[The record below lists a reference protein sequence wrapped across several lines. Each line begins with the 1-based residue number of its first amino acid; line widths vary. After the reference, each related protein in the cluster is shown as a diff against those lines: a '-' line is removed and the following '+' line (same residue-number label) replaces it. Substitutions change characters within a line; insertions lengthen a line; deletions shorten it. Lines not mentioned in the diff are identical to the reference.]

1 MRVMLL
7 INFIYLHICFYV
19 ETVRRIFKGWFKW
32 KHLSYTTCT
41 LMIFKTQLIA
51 SKTDNRLRQNVLEGG
66 SEGERGV
73 QRLQTHNASNQL
85 LEDTSQVHH
94 EKNTIWTKCASIHL
108 QSFYRKN
115 VSPCLSTFLHCHRRH
130 EHKRPAPV
138 TCNMAQSPSL
148 LCGINSNFCPSFAL
162 KFHIGVASSSGLTPI
177 PTPPHVLHLNEHFK
191 SPLSGQLICHL
202 TKCH

>member
-1 MRVMLL
+1 
-7 INFIYLHICFYV
+7 
-19 ETVRRIFKGWFKW
+19 
-32 KHLSYTTCT
+32 
-41 LMIFKTQLIA
+41 MIFKTQPIA

-115 VSPCLSTFLHCHRRH
+115 VSPCLSTFLHCHRRY

-138 TCNMAQSPSL
+138 T
-148 LCGINSNFCPSFAL
+148 
-162 KFHIGVASSSGLTPI
+162 SSGSTPI
-177 PTPPHVLHLNEHFK
+177 PPPPHVLHLNEHFK
-191 SPLSGQLICHL
+191 SPQPTADLPPDQVPLMSSPVFSHELHHTMISSCAINLH
-202 TKCH
+202 